1 VKIEMPRW
9 VLRLYPADWRNRY
22 GEELADLF
30 EEMVRRRE
38 STRLCLILGLL
49 RGAFVERARSLY
61 RGRRTMVVS
70 TLALIVAATVFLTV
84 GGVTSLPSAGRLPTK
99 GNLPQNYAVSP
110 NGSIDYKTIPDFI
123 SVTKNHKTVGYVP
136 SRDVFGIANAPDGGG
151 LRIVPVYA
159 SDLKTLVGHVYPFEG
174 FVPLGKEPATCSPEK
189 APRCP
194 TVLINV
200 SDTDK

>member
-1 VKIEMPRW
+1 VKIEMPWW
-9 VLRLYPADWRNRY
+9 VLRMYPADWRNRY

-49 RGAFVERARSLY
+49 RGALVERARSLY
-61 RGRRTMVVS
+61 RGRRTMVIS

-84 GGVTSLPSAGRLPTK
+84 GGITSSPSAGRLPTK

-110 NGSIDYKTIPDFI
+110 NGSIDYKTIPGFI

-136 SRDVFGIANAPDGGG
+136 SRDVFGIANALDGGG

-159 SDLKTLVGHVYPFEG
+159 RDLKTLVGHVYPFEG
-174 FVPLGKEPATCSPEK
+174 FVPLGKEPPTCNPEK

-194 TVLINV
+194 TVLINA
-200 SDTDK
+200 SETDT